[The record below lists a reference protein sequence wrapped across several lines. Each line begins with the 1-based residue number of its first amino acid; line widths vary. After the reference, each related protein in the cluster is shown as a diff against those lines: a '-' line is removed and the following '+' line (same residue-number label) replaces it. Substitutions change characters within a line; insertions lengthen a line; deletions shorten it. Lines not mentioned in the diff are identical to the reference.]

1 MHFAQTYGMAM
12 ASLANGLLHSSL
24 TNLSFQLDKID
35 YTGLQSLLDV
45 LPETNIR
52 TLSLRRMGLDDGACA
67 RIAAVLP
74 SSTIVDLDLSG
85 NHLTDRSADELCRV
99 IQSDMALMSLRLSHT
114 RITLPGE
121 TDLKKA
127 LAVRPQLK
135 IFLDESGTPIKA
147 MDQDD
152 LVKID
157 F

>member
-1 MHFAQTYGMAM
+1 STR
-12 ASLANGLLHSSL
+12 L
-24 TNLSFQLDKID
+24 TTLDCNRSW
-35 YTGLQSLLDV
+35 TCS
-45 LPETNIR
+45 PRR
-52 TLSLRRMGLDDGACA
+52 TSERCLCGAWAGACA
-67 RIAAVLP
+67 GIAAVLP

-99 IQSDMALMSLRLSHT
+99 IQSDMALMSLRLSHN
-114 RITLPGE
+114 RITLQGE